1 MCWQCI
7 KDRVTASERERAALA
22 RASQPP
28 FRLLDLPAEIVG
40 SVSDRLEDTDL
51 LNLRRAC
58 RALNAYSANAFG
70 KRFFHHLIVI
80 LHPTSLTTLLE
91 ICHHP
96 LLSKHVRKITVSGE
110 RIGQSINGIEQQD
123 LHMDLQVSVERSGMD
138 TLTLKEAFREL
149 ENLEMVRVDVV
160 SFYHLDPEP
169 TDDGIRCGRAHI
181 IPAKLLNPPA
191 SRERHGDSGKNRVY
205 DLIPKILLDAGVHE
219 KVGLQFEFWNTE
231 YSNEDLVT
239 FLDLDCEVWK
249 CQLSR
254 RVHSVGVLGQVDLDW
269 LCRLLSATSS
279 LRKFVFGAD
288 NHFMELSYQ
297 PVGPFHWPGFSHLH
311 LEDVFFSHTDWTN
324 FLRTHA
330 STLRSLSCSSIGFPE
345 GEWTEPLQIIET
357 MPRIEYLWLVK
368 LLEKA
373 PYPHSSMTVRRWS
386 REDDGVLLLSDPEDV
401 QLALS
406 AMRSQPRT
414 VFMGAGIKSE
424 AGEVYPHRVS
434 FDVGEAALARDI
446 VYQNGEWTFADTFP
460 EF

>member
-7 KDRVTASERERAALA
+7 KDRVTASERARAALA

-58 RALNAYSANAFG
+58 RALNAHSANAFG

-249 CQLSR
+249 
-254 RVHSVGVLGQVDLDW
+254 
-269 LCRLLSATSS
+269 
-279 LRKFVFGAD
+279 
-288 NHFMELSYQ
+288 Y
-297 PVGPFHWPGFSHLH
+297 
-311 LEDVFFSHTDWTN
+311 
-324 FLRTHA
+324 
-330 STLRSLSCSSIGFPE
+330 
-345 GEWTEPLQIIET
+345 
-357 MPRIEYLWLVK
+357 
-368 LLEKA
+368 
-373 PYPHSSMTVRRWS
+373 
-386 REDDGVLLLSDPEDV
+386 
-401 QLALS
+401 
-406 AMRSQPRT
+406 
-414 VFMGAGIKSE
+414 
-424 AGEVYPHRVS
+424 
-434 FDVGEAALARDI
+434 
-446 VYQNGEWTFADTFP
+446 
-460 EF
+460 EFTR